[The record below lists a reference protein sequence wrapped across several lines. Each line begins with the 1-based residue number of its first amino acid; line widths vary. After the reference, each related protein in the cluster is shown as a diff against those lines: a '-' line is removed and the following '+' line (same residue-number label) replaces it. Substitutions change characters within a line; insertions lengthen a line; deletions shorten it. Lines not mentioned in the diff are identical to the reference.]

1 MTSSRP
7 LDPNPSPST
16 PGWNPWPAGLVA
28 FLGLFVVAV
37 VSFGVFAIRQPQD
50 LVSADYYDRE
60 IRHQEQIDRVA
71 RTGASSTA
79 ASVSVEATAGV
90 LTLAL
95 PTGSVGQVEF
105 YRPANAQW
113 DRILPL
119 ALDPEGRQR
128 MDLSGLRSGL
138 WRIRVLWSVG
148 GVEYFREVRFVSRG
162 GE

>member
-1 MTSSRP
+1 
-7 LDPNPSPST
+7 
-16 PGWNPWPAGLVA
+16 VA

-60 IRHQEQIDRVA
+60 IRHHEQIDRVA
-71 RTGASSTA
+71 RTGASSSS